1 MTEEG
6 STVQMIERKYSS
18 SIEKCVFNPG
28 ALIVEA
34 FVHATYR
41 DDLLVLVDGDRG
53 ALGCVLVELI
63 VRDDSIEE
71 SHIQLIPIVCFFC
84 KIHDHRYQGKNDQ
97 LTDEGKSF
105 GN

>member
-1 MTEEG
+1 MFTPHIVMT
-6 STVQMIERKYSS
+6 
-18 SIEKCVFNPG
+18 FW
-28 ALIVEA
+28 
-34 FVHATYR
+34 
-41 DDLLVLVDGDRG
+41 VLVDGDRG

-84 KIHDHRYQGKNDQ
+84 KINDHRYQGEKDQ

-105 GN
+105 GNHTYNTRTLQCSYRILTRLIKITKYVKRL